1 MTTDGRVTTSCH
13 LWCLHTN
20 RLCLEDYSNL
30 ESQSIQKTID
40 FYVDFLGF
48 ELGGVKP
55 EDGHPSGYTF
65 CSVFAGDRAAANI
78 YFFKSKDDSVRPGSA
93 YIALGTKQ
101 LDMLYNAIKVERSD
115 VIQEAVQDQPWGYR
129 QFVIKDPDG
138 NTLTFFKF
146 LEGGNPGKE

>member
-1 MTTDGRVTTSCH
+1 MAAPIGSAWKIIPTFQ
-13 LWCLHTN
+13 
-20 RLCLEDYSNL
+20 
-30 ESQSIQKTID
+30 SQSIQKTIE

-55 EDGHPSGYTF
+55 EDGHPSEYTF

-78 YFFKSKDDSVRPGSA
+78 YFFKSKDDSFKPSSA
-93 YIALGTKQ
+93 YIALGTEQ
-101 LDMLYNAIKVERSD
+101 LDIMYDTIKFQRSN

-129 QFVIKDPDG
+129 QFAIKDPDG